1 MNKTPA
7 SFQVELQRSRVLTY
21 FIVCTHVLALTA
33 CLFNALPVWI
43 KTALSLLVC
52 LQMMRVLRLYV
63 IVAPHTILRYSG
75 SKGWELA
82 GKDAFSTIQ
91 ILHSTVISTFIII
104 LHFNGQEDRKQS
116 ILIPCDALSTEEFR
130 KLTVE
135 LKISGFK

>member
-1 MNKTPA
+1 MNKTVA
-7 SFQVELQRSRVLTY
+7 SFQVEFQRSGLLTY
-21 FIVCTHVLALTA
+21 FIVCTHLLALTA

-52 LQMMRVLRLYV
+52 LHMMWVLRKYV
-63 IVAPHTILRYSG
+63 IVAPRYVVKYKEST
-75 SKGWELA
+75 GWELA
-82 GKDAFSTIQ
+82 GENAFMPIQ

-135 LKISGFK
+135 LKISG